1 MICACISAV
10 QMNAKTLKLQEAVN
24 RLQSESKEKDQMIG
38 ILKIQN
44 LELQAEL
51 QKAKL
56 SQMFQARLLVML
68 MFG

>member
-1 MICACISAV
+1 MICARISAV

-24 RLQSESKEKDQMIG
+24 RLQIESKEKDQMIG

-56 SQMFQARLLVML
+56 SQMVQARLLVML